1 MEVIEM
7 CPLLSAFHLDLSR
20 TLLLRTLSNST
31 QCTEEKKKKKAVLFQ
46 PNRGRQIAES
56 LQQLPVCDARN
67 ILEMIHYR
75 PVFFSWIHPDFRG
88 QPGRLLSLTK
98 WSISLSGSTTVASI
112 RSSAPLFAALLFP
125 ARRVYKWKSHV
136 CPGREMRSTLDGR
149 RKPAITS

>member
-1 MEVIEM
+1 M

-20 TLLLRTLSNST
+20 TLLLRTLSNSA

-88 QPGRLLSLTK
+88 QPGRLLSH
-98 WSISLSGSTTVASI
+98 SQSGQFPSQAARLWPASG
-112 RSSAPLFAALLFP
+112 
-125 ARRVYKWKSHV
+125 ARRRFLPRFYFQLAVFTNENRTFALGGK
-136 CPGREMRSTLDGR
+136 
-149 RKPAITS
+149 